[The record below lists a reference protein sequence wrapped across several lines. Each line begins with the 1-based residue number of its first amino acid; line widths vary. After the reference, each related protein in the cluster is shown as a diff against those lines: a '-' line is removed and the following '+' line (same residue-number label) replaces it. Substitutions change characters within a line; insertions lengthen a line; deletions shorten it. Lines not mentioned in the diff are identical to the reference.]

1 MSVSTYIVGIKP
13 ADEKWKQMKEV
24 WEVCT
29 KAGVEIPGEVDDF
42 FEGEEPD
49 DSGVVVQLG
58 SLYRIKDLGN
68 RETVDG
74 ISYYSRLGVS
84 GFELDL
90 SKLPKD
96 IKKLRFYN
104 SY

>member
-13 ADEKWKQMKEV
+13 PDEKWEQMKAI
-24 WEVCT
+24 WDACM
-29 KAGVEIPGEVDDF
+29 KADVQVPDEVDEY

-49 DSGVVVQLG
+49 DAGVIVPLG
-58 SLYRIKDLGN
+58 SVYQIRELGE
-68 RETVDG
+68 RHTEDG
-74 ISYYSRLGVS
+74 LSYYGRDGQS
-84 GFELDL
+84 GFELEL